1 MVWGPIRLLLF
12 WLAAALGLAAA
23 QPARAEAF
31 APGSICHAASDS
43 PAPPVRWNCSASDWS
58 IAPDHAFLR
67 FDLRG
72 ADYTPNVLETRLT
85 RFATM
90 RITVIGTRGRSASR
104 DFTEA
109 DMVPAT
115 YDWKMSAALPRI
127 YGPVEAVIVRVD
139 KARHV
144 GVLSDA
150 RLVSIGEGAG
160 TLSRA
165 ELLIAA
171 LCGMLCLPLL
181 FNLAFFRVLREPFLL
196 WHALSTVLMLAHT
209 AITSGLVNRFA
220 TLGLGT
226 LSMTSAVTVGGAV
239 VTASLFAADLIEA
252 DKLDA
257 RHRRWLRTAAL
268 WIAPWTAFY
277 LLADGPLRAW
287 AAPAYL
293 ASFLPMMALLI
304 WTMAV
309 AKLRGSRAVNYQIAA
324 WTPVML
330 TTLGRVL
337 TSLGV
342 GAAPHELLLAQ
353 HYGMGFEVIITS
365 LGVIDRLMTIRRERD
380 LALAEIRII
389 EERSERDP
397 LTGLY
402 NRRAIEQRF
411 ARMHAA
417 GFRTMA
423 VLDLDKF
430 KLVNDTF
437 GHLTG
442 DVVLRAT
449 AEGLEPDKDTIA
461 VRMGG
466 EEFLLL
472 LRGRDT
478 VLRAERRRQAISA
491 RIAAQVPG
499 LDRVVTASM
508 GLVELPA
515 DGRIGQ
521 DFATLYGHCD
531 RLLYEA
537 KDAGRNRTMREKL
550 QSFGGKRVRA
560 A

>member
-1 MVWGPIRLLLF
+1 MVRGLVRQLLF
-12 WLAAALGLAAA
+12 CLSAALGLAAA
-23 QPARAEAF
+23 QPAWAESF
-31 APGSICHAASDS
+31 APGSTCHAASDS
-43 PAPPVRWNCSASDWS
+43 AAAPTRWDCAREGWS
-58 IAPDHAFLR
+58 IAQRHAFLR

-72 ADYTPNVLETRLT
+72 VDYAPIVFETRLT
-85 RFATM
+85 RFAAM
-90 RITVIGTRGRSASR
+90 RITVIGTQGRSASR
-104 DFTEA
+104 DLTEA
-109 DMVPAT
+109 DLIPAS
-115 YDWKMSAALPRI
+115 YDWKMAAALPRI
-127 YGPVEAVIVRVD
+127 YGPVQAVIVRID
-139 KARHV
+139 EARHV
-144 GVLSDA
+144 GALTDA
-150 RLVSIGEGAG
+150 RLGGLAEASGS
-160 TLSRA
+160 LSRG

-196 WHALSTVLMLAHT
+196 WHALSTALMLAHT
-209 AITSGLVNRFA
+209 LVTSGLVNRFA
-220 TLGLGT
+220 ALDLGT
-226 LSMTSAVTVGGAV
+226 LSATSAITVGGAIV
-239 VTASLFAADLIEA
+239 GASFFAADLIEA

-257 RHRRWLRTAAL
+257 RHRRWLRLAAL
-268 WIAPWTAFY
+268 WIAPWTLFY
-277 LLADGPLRAW
+277 ILADGPLRAW
-287 AAPAYL
+287 SAPAYL
-293 ASFLPMMALLI
+293 ASFLPVMALLV

-324 WTPVML
+324 WMPVMA
-330 TTLGRVL
+330 TTLGRIV

-342 GAAPHELLLAQ
+342 SAAPHEMLVAQ
-353 HYGMGFEVIITS
+353 HYAMGFEVIITS

-380 LALAEIRII
+380 LALAEIRIF
-389 EERSERDP
+389 EDQVERDP

-423 VLDLDKF
+423 VIDLDKF

-442 DVVLRAT
+442 DTVLRVA
-449 AEGLEPDKDTIA
+449 AEALEPDADTLA

-466 EEFLLL
+466 EEFMLL

-478 VLRAERRRQAISA
+478 VLRAERRRQAIST
-491 RIAAQVPG
+491 RIAAKVPG
-499 LDRVVTASM
+499 LDRVITASM

-531 RLLYEA
+531 RLLYDA

-550 QSFGGKRVRA
+550 QSFDVKRPRA

>member
-1 MVWGPIRLLLF
+1 MVRGLFRQLLF
-12 WLAAALGLAAA
+12 CLSAALGLAAA
-23 QPARAEAF
+23 QPGWAESF
-31 APGSICHAASDS
+31 APGSTCHAASDS
-43 PAPPVRWNCSASDWS
+43 AAPPARWNCSREGWS
-58 IAPDHAFLR
+58 IAQRHAFLR

-72 ADYTPNVLETRLT
+72 VEYAPIVFETRLT
-85 RFATM
+85 RFAAM
-90 RITVIGTRGRSASR
+90 RITVIGTQGRSASR
-104 DFTEA
+104 ELTEA
-109 DMVPAT
+109 DLIPAS
-115 YDWKMSAALPRI
+115 YDWKMAAALPRI
-127 YGPVEAVIVRVD
+127 YGPVEAVIVRID
-139 KARHV
+139 EARHL

-150 RLVSIGEGAG
+150 RLAPMSDGAG
-160 TLSRA
+160 SLSRG

-196 WHALSTVLMLAHT
+196 WHALSTALMLAHT
-209 AITSGLVNRFA
+209 LVTSGLVNRFA
-220 TLGLGT
+220 SLDLGT
-226 LSMTSAVTVGGAV
+226 LSATSAITVGGAIV
-239 VTASLFAADLIEA
+239 GASFFAADLIEA

-257 RHRRWLRTAAL
+257 RHRRWLRLAAL
-268 WIAPWTAFY
+268 WIAPWTLFY
-277 LLADGPLRAW
+277 ILAGGPLRAW
-287 AAPAYL
+287 SAPAYL
-293 ASFLPMMALLI
+293 ASFLPVLALLV

-324 WTPVML
+324 WMPVMA
-330 TTLGRVL
+330 TTLGRIV

-342 GAAPHELLLAQ
+342 SAAPHELLVAQ
-353 HYGMGFEVIITS
+353 HYAMGFEVIITS

-380 LALAEIRII
+380 LALAEIRIF
-389 EERSERDP
+389 EDQVERDP

-423 VLDLDKF
+423 VIDLDKF

-442 DVVLRAT
+442 DTVLRVA
-449 AEGLEPDKDTIA
+449 AEALEPDADTLA

-466 EEFLLL
+466 EEFMLL

-478 VLRAERRRQAISA
+478 VLRAERRRQAIST
-491 RIAAQVPG
+491 RIAAKVPG
-499 LDRVVTASM
+499 LDRVITASM

-515 DGRIGQ
+515 DGRIGH

-531 RLLYEA
+531 RLLYDA

-550 QSFGGKRVRA
+550 QSFEIKRPRA